1 MKTIAIDENM
11 HQGIKKFSKKTG
23 IMIYRL
29 MLNSIE
35 YLERKYEV
43 SNEETL

>member
-1 MKTIAIDENM
+1 MKIY
-11 HQGIKKFSKKTG
+11 IKESKKISKKTG
-23 IMIYRL
+23 IMIYRSIL
-29 MLNSIE
+29 DSIE